1 LEYGVLAMIDSIT
14 PVKVTE
20 EQETTRIDHS
30 VHGEKAYDE
39 GVL

>member
-1 LEYGVLAMIDSIT
+1 VRVS
-14 PVKVTE
+14 E
-20 EQETTRIDHS
+20 EQETSGIDHS